1 MMSDPI
7 AKAARAAA
15 QCLAIDHGPRLPA
28 DVGAE
33 LQTRNSAARRPG
45 QFIDPVSV
53 ASPIVAI
60 ATLAWIIYADL
71 REKTAAPSRE
81 AAARRVRVEL
91 RERDEVGHP
100 EASRIT
106 EIVVTEIIKAADDQ

>member
-1 MMSDPI
+1 MSDPI

-15 QCLAIDHGPRLPA
+15 QRLAVDHGSRLPA
-28 DVGAE
+28 DVEAA
-33 LQTRNSAARRPG
+33 LHTRNTAGHRPG

-53 ASPIVAI
+53 ASLIVAI
-60 ATLAWIIYADL
+60 ATLAWTIYADM
-71 REKTAAPSRE
+71 REKTAPPSQE
-81 AAARRVRVEL
+81 AVTRRIRVEL

-106 EIVVTEIIKAADDQ
+106 EIVVTEIIKAAGDQ